1 MIKVAGHNNLY
12 RDPKS
17 NAIVNT
23 DTKGY
28 QEYIRQRDLRLK
40 EQNRIKDLEN
50 EVDELKKLVRDMM
63 GR

>member
-23 DTKGY
+23 DIKGY
-28 QEYIRQRDLRLK
+28 QEYIRQRDLRMK

-50 EVDELKKLVRDMM
+50 EVDELKKLVRDML